1 MVFMGVNGL
10 AQATGW
16 PSTVGVMAN
25 WTTRSERGTLMGVWA
40 TCYQFG
46 GVAATAWAAWWL
58 SMQGW
63 RGAFFAASSV
73 LTLIW
78 FYVYIFVRNK
88 PEDVGLTLEDPDAH
102 TTSDGLESTD
112 NVSTDDQ
119 NVFRR
124 RHANGFVGRFLLF
137 LCEVCPLCPMVL
149 GAVSTGHA
157 VWFGCRYRRLHE
169 YTL

>member
-1 MVFMGVNGL
+1 MKRSSGTLDLPICSATPLVSLLQLVQDDLGARNLLLIGMATSLITNIILVCCQCLDHHGVHGGEWTRSGNWMV
-10 AQATGW
+10 
-16 PSTVGVMAN
+16 STVGVMAN

-78 FYVYIFVRNK
+78 FYVYFFVATSQRMLV
-88 PEDVGLTLEDPDAH
+88 DVGR
-102 TTSDGLESTD
+102 S
-112 NVSTDDQ
+112 
-119 NVFRR
+119 R
-124 RHANGFVGRFLLF
+124 
-137 LCEVCPLCPMVL
+137 
-149 GAVSTGHA
+149 
-157 VWFGCRYRRLHE
+157 
-169 YTL
+169 